1 MLTDDAGIDKFYL
14 QLNPR
19 GLIIFTIRG
28 VLYAVP
34 PPVLAVAKQ
43 VWKDSIIAAGWIIT
57 ITPAMETVNCVI
69 CGSPDGRPLF
79 QKASRNGTPFTLV
92 RCPVC
97 GLEYVSPRPDPEE
110 ISAFYS
116 DSYFTERTDRGYNN
130 YFSETTRHE
139 IERVV
144 NLNLRDLGFF
154 EFEKGLGDEK
164 RVLDIGCAA
173 GYFLSL
179 MNDRGWETT
188 GVDISPSCVE
198 FARGAGLAVYEDDYL
213 EIAFAR
219 PFDLITLWAS
229 IEHLHYPDRFL
240 EKARSELK
248 PNGRL
253 FISTCRAGG
262 LNFMRLY
269 GKDWRF
275 YNFPE
280 HLYFF
285 SRPAI
290 KKLLERKGFKIVQC
304 ATYGSGFGK
313 PGSFPRKIAD
323 VMAKRLRL
331 GDMMLIAAERV

>member
-1 MLTDDAGIDKFYL
+1 M
-14 QLNPR
+14 N
-19 GLIIFTIRG
+19 
-28 VLYAVP
+28 
-34 PPVLAVAKQ
+34 
-43 VWKDSIIAAGWIIT
+43 DSIISTGWT
-57 ITPAMETVNCVI
+57 VTVTPAMETVNCVI
-69 CGSPDGRPLF
+69 CGSPEQRPLF
-79 QKASRNGTPFTLV
+79 EKASRTGILFTLV

-97 GLEYVSPRPDPEE
+97 GLQYVSPRPGPDE
-110 ISAFYS
+110 IGAFYS
-116 DSYFTERTDRGYNN
+116 ESYFTERTDRGYND
-130 YFSETTRHE
+130 YFSEKTRLE
-139 IERVV
+139 IERVIR
-144 NLNLRDLGFF
+144 LNLRDLGFF
-154 EFEKGLGDEK
+154 EFEKGLGAEK

-198 FARGAGLAVYEDDYL
+198 FARGAGIAVYEDDYL

-229 IEHLHYPDRFL
+229 IEHLHYPDRFI
-240 EKARSELK
+240 EKARDELK
-248 PNGRL
+248 PGGRL

-290 KKLLERKGFKIVQC
+290 KKLLEGKGFRIVQC

-313 PGSFPRKIAD
+313 AGSFTRKIAD
-323 VMAKRLRL
+323 IMAKRLRL
-331 GDMMLIAAERV
+331 GDMMLIAAEKV